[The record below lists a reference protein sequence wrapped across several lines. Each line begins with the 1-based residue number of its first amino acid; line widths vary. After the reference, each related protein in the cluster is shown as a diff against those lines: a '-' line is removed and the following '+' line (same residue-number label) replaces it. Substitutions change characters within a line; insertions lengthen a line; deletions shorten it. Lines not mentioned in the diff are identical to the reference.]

1 MKKALFISRNLIGD
15 GIQISAALRKWHE
28 EHPEYGIDLSTI
40 NDHVAPLYEG
50 MGVPLEVIFDDLRH
64 ETHEVAGGK
73 LAVMSYKITYDYEF
87 NFDINK
93 AFQLCDQFQCPMAT
107 GYAKLLGVDIGGDI
121 GPFYEPPTLPE
132 DDEWVA
138 SVPQDCILI
147 APFSNSCTSHD
158 GKPPNK
164 TLPWPKW
171 KPVLRYLRT
180 LGRPI
185 RITGSKKERAD
196 QIGISEDEYLTGIP
210 LRPLA
215 RAMKEGRISLVVSV
229 DNGISHLTASQK
241 LNHVLYYPL
250 CLGMHYAVPWGNPH
264 VVPIHID
271 PYQVEPAQL
280 LWATKQSVKQLEE
293 AHGSQTES

>member
-1 MKKALFISRNLIGD
+1 MRALFTSRNLIGD

-28 EHPEYGIDLSTI
+28 EHPEYTIDLLTN
-40 NDHVAPLYEG
+40 NDHVAPLYED
-50 MGVPLEVIFDDLRH
+50 MGVPLHVIFDREIKEKQQLDGRDVTVTYTV
-64 ETHEVAGGK
+64 E
-73 LAVMSYKITYDYEF
+73 YDYEF
-87 NFDINK
+87 VFDINK

-107 GYAKLLGVDIGGDI
+107 GYAKLLGVDVGGDI
-121 GPFYEPPTLPE
+121 GPFYDPPILEE
-132 DDEWVA
+132 DNDWVA
-138 SVPQDCILI
+138 SVPKDTILV
-147 APFSNSCTSHD
+147 APFSNSCTSHE

-171 KPVLRYLRT
+171 RPILRYLRS
-180 LGRPI
+180 LNRPI
-185 RITGSKKERAD
+185 RITGSKSERAD

-229 DNGISHLTASQK
+229 DNGISHLTGSQK
-241 LNHVLYYPL
+241 LNHILYYPL

-271 PYQVEPAQL
+271 PAVVEPAQL

-293 AHGSQTES
+293 AHVPQTEN